1 MHLKSHKLLT
11 GHTNTHSYKTHANV
25 HIPPQSLLLTPSVAH
40 EVKVLMSSPYQQMPS
55 WACHRWLAWSQQR
68 GQMASSFK
76 GSSPDAASPGIP
88 KPSNSLCYIYCLHLD
103 NILSF
108 PSQVKLQR
116 PPSNG
121 MSRGVENLI
130 LPLRP
135 SFLFIGKDFSLLI
148 LLSWLTRL
156 LNSIRTDALK
166 LYKTGFPV

>member
-1 MHLKSHKLLT
+1 MHAYPS
-11 GHTNTHSYKTHANV
+11 
-25 HIPPQSLLLTPSVAH
+25 IPPSHPICGPWNKGADEQPLSANAIL
-40 EVKVLMSSPYQQMPS
+40 
-55 WACHRWLAWSQQR
+55 ACHRWLAWSQQR

-76 GSSPDAASPGIP
+76 GSSPDTASPGIP
-88 KPSNSLCYIYCLHLD
+88 EPSNSLCYIYCLHLD

-135 SFLFIGKDFSLLI
+135 LFLFIGKDFSLLI
-148 LLSWLTRL
+148 LLRWLTRL
-156 LNSIRTDALK
+156 LYRVHSDALK
-166 LYKTGFPV
+166 LYKIGFGPISCVVSYKFA